1 MKKIKISVAAL
12 LLAGASLS
20 FQSCIGTFSLT
31 NSVLDWNKNIG
42 KKFINE
48 IVFVAF
54 WILPVYEV
62 TGIADL
68 LILNSIEFW
77 TGNNPMNASVKTV
90 DTDHGRYIVECDGK
104 TGYTITQEATGRN
117 TRLEFEGKTQTWN
130 VVKDGK
136 KIPFMTFVDD
146 THVKMIT
153 PQGDF
158 KLVEISEQGVLAYEA
173 LLPQYQYAAR

>member
-12 LLAGASLS
+12 LIAGASLS
-20 FQSCIGTFSLT
+20 FQSCIGSFALT
-31 NSVLDWNKNIG
+31 NSVLDWNKGIS
-42 KKFINE
+42 KKFLNE

-77 TGNNPMNASVKTV
+77 TGSNPMEASVKTV
-90 DTDHGRYIVECDGK
+90 DTDHGRYIVACDGK
-104 TGYTITQEATGRN
+104 TGYTITEESTGQQ
-117 TRLEFEGKTQTWN
+117 TRLEFEKKSQTWN
-130 VVKDGK
+130 VVKDGE

-146 THVKMIT
+146 SHVKMVT
-153 PQGDF
+153 PGGGFQI
-158 KLVEISEQGVLAYEA
+158 VELSQEGVYAYEA
-173 LLPQYQYAAR
+173 MASSCDLASR